1 MDLYELRR
9 QDYTVEEIGQEVLV
23 AFGDFFRDQCPTS
36 VVRAAEP
43 LGFDQHLW
51 DRLVEMGTTTMGL
64 PESAGGDGAGV
75 VELALVAEEF
85 GRAVA
90 PVPYIEHVVTS
101 RALASA
107 SNPAL
112 DQVLA
117 GAADG
122 SHIVAL
128 ASFPIQPGSRQ
139 LVPAGAVARSVLGL
153 AGDDLVL
160 YSRPQPPAHVRNQ
173 GHTPLAWWDFD
184 STSDRIVVAR
194 GDQART
200 IFTRAHDERMVL
212 MASALVGMTES
223 ALALTVEFT
232 KTRETMGV
240 LISTLQGVAFP
251 LTDIATNIAG
261 ARNIARKA
269 AWFLDN
275 APDERPELPAIAMV
289 YSSQTAT
296 HGTTNAAHFQ
306 GGLGFTLEADVSL
319 YFLRSK
325 GWSALAGDPSAHLV
339 DIGDHVLATA
349 K

>member
-306 GGLGFTLEADVSL
+306 GVLGFTLEADVSL

>member
-1 MDLYELRR
+1 MDLHELRR
-9 QDYTVEEIGQEVLV
+9 QDYEIDEIGQEVLV

-43 LGFDQHLW
+43 FGFSQELW

-75 VELALVAEEF
+75 VELSLVAEEF

-101 RALASA
+101 RALAA
-107 SNPAL
+107 AQNPAL

-122 SHIVAL
+122 SRIVAL
-128 ASFPIQPGSRQ
+128 ASVPIQGGTKQ
-139 LVPAGAVARSVLGL
+139 LVPAGAVATSVLGL
-153 AGDDLVL
+153 SGDDLVL
-160 YSRPQPPAHVRNQ
+160 YSVQQPPAHVRNQ

-184 STSDRIVVAR
+184 TADRIVVAS
-194 GDQART
+194 GAVAKKLY
-200 IFTRAHDERMVL
+200 TRAHDERMVL
-212 MASALVGMTES
+212 MASALIGMTEA
-223 ALALTVEFT
+223 ALALTVEFS

-251 LTDIATNIAG
+251 LTDIAINIAG

-269 AWFLDN
+269 AWYLDN
-275 APDERPELPAIAMV
+275 EPEARPDLPAIAFV
-289 YSSQTAT
+289 YGAQTAT

-325 GWSALAGDPSAHLV
+325 GWSALAGDPSAQLLN
-339 DIGDHVLATA
+339 IGDHVLASA
-349 K
+349 Q

>member
-9 QDYTVEEIGQEVLV
+9 QDYEVEEIGQEVLV

-43 LGFDQHLW
+43 LGFDQQLW

-101 RALASA
+101 RALAA
-107 SNPAL
+107 ARNPAL
-112 DQVLA
+112 DQLLA

-128 ASFPIQPGSRQ
+128 ASFPIQPGSKQ
-139 LVPAGAVARSVLGL
+139 LVPAGAVAKSVLGL
-153 AGDDLVL
+153 AGEDLIL
-160 YSRPQPPAHVRNQ
+160 YTVQQSPAHVRNQ

-184 STSDRIVVAR
+184 SVSDRIVVAS
-194 GDQART
+194 GAAART
-200 IFTRAHDERMVL
+200 IYTRAHDERMVL
-212 MASALVGMTES
+212 MASALIGMTES

-269 AWFLDN
+269 AWYLDN
-275 APDERPELPAIAMV
+275 EPDARPELPAIALV
-289 YSSQTAT
+289 YGAQTAT

-325 GWSALAGDPSAHLV
+325 GWSALAGDPSAQLLN
-339 DIGDHVLATA
+339 IGDHVLASV

>member
-1 MDLYELRR
+1 MDLHELRR
-9 QDYTVEEIGQEVLV
+9 QDYTVDEIGQEVLV
-23 AFGDFFRDQCPTS
+23 AFGDFFREQCPTS
-36 VVRAAEP
+36 LVRAAEP
-43 LGFDQHLW
+43 LGFSQELW

-64 PESAGGDGAGV
+64 PESTGGDGAGV

-101 RALASA
+101 RALAAA
-107 SNPAL
+107 SSPVL

-122 SHIVAL
+122 SRIVAL
-128 ASFPIQPGSRQ
+128 ASVPVQPGSRQ
-139 LVPAGAVARSVLGL
+139 LVPAGAVATSVLAL
-153 AGDDLVL
+153 AGEDLVL
-160 YSRPQPPAHVRNQ
+160 YSVATPPAPVRNQ

-184 STSDRIVVAR
+184 SIADRIVVAS
-194 GDQART
+194 GAKAREL
-200 IFTRAHDERMVL
+200 FTRAHDERMVL
-212 MASALVGMTES
+212 TASALVGMTEA

-261 ARNIARKA
+261 ARNLARRA
-269 AWFLDN
+269 AWHLDHE
-275 APDERPELPAIAMV
+275 PDSRPDLPAIALV
-289 YSSQTAT
+289 YAAKTAT

-325 GWSALAGDPSAHLV
+325 GWSALAGDPSEQLLK
-339 DIGDHVLATA
+339 IGDRALALA